1 MSTASSPERVRG
13 GVAGRSPS
21 GARSR
26 RRLPRLLALTAVLAP
41 LAGCGLA
48 PEHFPADPQGTLSRV
63 EGGFLRVGVAPNPPW
78 TELPDGAEADPLRP
92 SGVEVDLLEGFA
104 RTVDAEVVWEAGS
117 EERLVGDLEAG
128 KLDVVVGGL
137 TARTPWVSHAAVTR
151 PYASVPG
158 ETGEEELHVMLT
170 PMGENALLVALE
182 RYLLEQEVGG

>member
-1 MSTASSPERVRG
+1 VR
-13 GVAGRSPS
+13 
-21 GARSR
+21 
-26 RRLPRLLALTAVLAP
+26 VLAVVAP
-41 LAGCGLA
+41 LLVTGSLAGCALV
-48 PEHFPADPQGTLSRV
+48 PEHFPADPKDTLTRV
-63 EGGFLRVGVAPNPPW
+63 EGGHLRVGVAPNPPW
-78 TELPDGAEADPLRP
+78 TELPQGAEADPLRP

-137 TARTPWVSHAAVTR
+137 TARTPWSSHAAVTR

-158 ETGEEELHVMLT
+158 ETGQEELHVMLT
-170 PMGENALLVALE
+170 PMGENAFLVELE